1 MNHGQLEQAFAA
13 VVAVAFVA
21 YQRIQLETVVVAAAV
36 AFVAY
41 WRIQLE
47 TAVAVAAAAF
57 VEFALAELAFVVGFV

>member
-1 MNHGQLEQAFAA
+1 M
-13 VVAVAFVA
+13 
-21 YQRIQLETVVVAAAV
+21 ETVVVAAAV

-47 TAVAVAAAAF
+47 TAVVAAVAF

>member
-1 MNHGQLEQAFAA
+1 M
-13 VVAVAFVA
+13 
-21 YQRIQLETVVVAAAV
+21 ETVVVAAAV

>member
-21 YQRIQLETVVVAAAV
+21 YWRIQLETV
-36 AFVAY
+36 
-41 WRIQLE
+41 
-47 TAVAVAAAAF
+47 AVAAVAF